1 MTTQLTAGDRSQL
14 IDSYESGISAL
25 EDAFRNAPDAALHFR
40 PQPGEWSN
48 QEIVCHCAD
57 AEILGAV
64 RVRMLAAEKEAVL
77 VAIDQDV
84 WANAFHY
91 ESLSAENALALVRA
105 TRTHTA
111 AILRLLPD
119 AVWSNVGRHTETGP
133 YSIGEWLSYWANHLD
148 VHAEQIRQNVIQ
160 FENRA

>member
-1 MTTQLTAGDRSQL
+1 VLTASERARL
-14 IDSYESGISAL
+14 IDTYESGISAL
-25 EDAFRNAPDAALHFR
+25 EDAFRGAPGGALHFK
-40 PQPGEWSN
+40 PEAGEWTN

-64 RVRMLAAEKEAVL
+64 RVRMLAAEREAVL

-84 WANAFHY
+84 WANTFNY
-91 ESLSAENALALVRA
+91 ESLSAESALALVRA

-111 AILRLLPD
+111 AILRLLPE

-133 YSIGEWLSYWANHLD
+133 YSIGEWLSYWADHLH
-148 VHAEQIRQNVIQ
+148 VHAGQIRQNVSH
-160 FENRA
+160 FESQS